1 MLERL
6 ELWSYTPYHPH
17 APPRHYTTSELEKCG
32 SFLIIL
38 QETKLNAFQIL
49 TYPRQWWL
57 LHYFCC
63 KVILLPSYHCWW
75 YLPIG
80 IPHLQPNW
88 FYSLISSAKIFSDHF
103 PEIIIYQSLDSRP
116 LLQFIYF
123 LNTKVSVFSF
133 PSLGFILQQYLWYSD

>member
-49 TYPRQWWL
+49 TYPRQ
-57 LHYFCC
+57 
-63 KVILLPSYHCWW
+63 
-75 YLPIG
+75 
-80 IPHLQPNW
+80 
-88 FYSLISSAKIFSDHF
+88 
-103 PEIIIYQSLDSRP
+103 
-116 LLQFIYF
+116 
-123 LNTKVSVFSF
+123 
-133 PSLGFILQQYLWYSD
+133 